1 VDDAIIDV
9 ENILR
14 RLRENSALAEPRP
27 VWRVVLDASLEVRS
41 AVVYATFIVAL
52 VFLPVLAMG
61 GVGGRLFSPLALS
74 FLFATLASL
83 LVALTVTPALCLAL
97 LGKSKPHTEPRYL
110 GTLKRAHRR
119 MLQGVSGAPRLTIGV
134 VALMVAGA
142 TAMLPF
148 FGGEFLPEF
157 QEGHLIVHQAA
168 VPGTSLEH
176 SVEMG
181 KRVTAEL
188 LKDKRIVSVAQQA
201 GRAELGEDTWGP
213 HYSELHVELGEME
226 GEEAEMFMDE
236 IRKPL
241 LQFPGLTFKVMP
253 FLVERMEET
262 LSGAT
267 AEVVVTLRGDDL
279 DLLDRAAEAVRRVMV
294 QVRGA
299 ADVTV
304 ESQAGAPQMVA
315 RLRHDRVAALGF
327 APVEVLEAV
336 ETSFQGV
343 EVGQVF
349 EGNRVS
355 DVTVLLP
362 AAQRRN
368 AESLG
373 DLLLTSAAGLRVPLR
388 ELADVFLADSH
399 SVIVHENAQRRQQVT
414 CNVAGRD
421 NASFLNEL
429 KRRVGI
435 EAKLPPGVYPTY
447 GGSAEAQRG
456 TRREL
461 LVHSALAGTGILLLL
476 TVVLRRGRNVL
487 LVLANLPFALV
498 GGVLAVFAGGGIL
511 SVGSLVGFVTLFGL
525 SMRNSIMLISHY
537 EHLVV
542 KEGCEWNLDTV
553 LRGASERL
561 VPILMTA
568 LVTALGLLP
577 LALGGQSAGGE
588 IEGPMA
594 IVILGGLI
602 TSTALNLLVLPV
614 LAWKWG
620 RWKSVD
626 GQSDS
631 ASL

>member
-1 VDDAIIDV
+1 
-9 ENILR
+9 
-14 RLRENSALAEPRP
+14 
-27 VWRVVLDASLEVRS
+27 VLDASLEVRS

-52 VFLPVLAMG
+52 VFLPVLTMG
-61 GVGGRLFSPLALS
+61 GIGGRLFSPLALS

-83 LVALTVTPALCLAL
+83 LVALTVTPALCLAF

-110 GTLKRAHRR
+110 GALKRMHRQA
-119 MLQGVSGAPRLTIGV
+119 MLGVSRAPRLTIGI

-142 TAMLPF
+142 AATIPF

-157 QEGHLIVHQAA
+157 REGHLVLHQAA

-176 SVEMG
+176 SIEMG

-188 LKDKRIVSVAQQA
+188 LKDKRIISVAQQA
-201 GRAELGEDTWGP
+201 GRAELGEDTFGP
-213 HYSELHVELGEME
+213 NYSEMHVELAEME
-226 GEEAEMFMDE
+226 GEEAEMFMAE

-267 AEVVVTLRGDDL
+267 AEVVVALRGGDL
-279 DLLDRAAEAVRRVMV
+279 DVLDRAAESVRRVML

-304 ESQAGAPQMVA
+304 ESQDGAPELVA
-315 RLRHDRVAALGF
+315 RLRHDRVATFGF
-327 APVEVLEAV
+327 TPAEVLETV
-336 ETSFQGV
+336 ETSFQGA

-373 DLLLTSAAGLRVPLR
+373 DLLLTSAAGARVPLR
-388 ELADVFLADSH
+388 ELADVFLADSR

-421 NASFLNEL
+421 SASFLKEL
-429 KRRVGI
+429 KRRVAA

-447 GGSAEAQRG
+447 GGSAEAQRD

-461 LVHSALAGTGILLLL
+461 LVHSALAGAGILLLL
-476 TVVLRRGRNVL
+476 GMVLRSGRNVL

-498 GGVLAVFAGGGIL
+498 GGALAVFAGGGLL

-537 EHLVV
+537 EHLVI
-542 KEGCEWNLDTV
+542 KEGCAWNLDTA

-568 LVTALGLLP
+568 LVTALGLMP
-577 LALGGQSAGGE
+577 LALGGGSAGGE

-602 TSTALNLLVLPV
+602 TSTTLNLLVLPV
-614 LAWKWG
+614 LAL
-620 RWKSVD
+620 RYARFAD
-626 GQSDS
+626 G
-631 ASL
+631 AGEG